1 LVEKQLKNVLLII
14 AFALAFVYR
23 LILLTWQ
30 TFPSGSDIG
39 LHESVI
45 KTIMSGKTNFFVNYY
60 HMGGGT
66 SATNPGYH
74 IFVAALITLTSLPD
88 LSAQVIVAALFSA
101 ITILCV
107 FLVVRKAWN
116 ARAGYIAA
124 FLAAFSGGD
133 LAMLSWG
140 GYPNI
145 IALMLIPT
153 VFFLFMQKDRFSR
166 LAFFGTTSLM
176 ISSMFLTH
184 VFSSIIFVIIT
195 MATLVF
201 CLFFYKRT
209 GFTRNLAVSW
219 IISLVLGILL
229 ISPYL
234 YNVIPAYFGSESTV
248 TGTSA
253 SASQALLETRAV
265 ATSILIISTVF
276 GLAFFALSKI
286 YKHKTIT
293 VPAVLF
299 CTWLIAP
306 AIMTQASLLGV
317 YVDYQRFLYF
327 LYLPLIASITLLAL
341 LIVKASKLAS
351 RLSFKISKAGLAKQP
366 KMVRNAF
373 FILFSVCLV
382 LALFSTPLLSTPLEG
397 FEETEYY
404 RAMTPPKY
412 DAINWI
418 KSKTPEN
425 SVFVA
430 DSALGWWISGFAQR
444 PTLSAANPQFLI
456 LAHEIEAAEAARNLL
471 TTDYLID
478 NGLLQINYLDNNT
491 NNVALAGRIG
501 NSFVLHPFFYFKN
514 ENMSILYR
522 VNNQPH
528 YMRLNELT
536 TSNIEVKNGSNW
548 ASFTITYENKQFTVS
563 EVITIQQGLKFA
575 KINLNIQSKNGQAS
589 FDWLNIPFV
598 ANGAPT
604 SYPKLVNFEDQSMQ
618 SNISLIFPENQL
630 EGTVTFSGDN
640 SDFYELNVNNGG
652 VSSVNFE
659 FSLGFQE
666 TASITQNTVNQEIT
680 SFDYKKT
687 INAWNMSYVV
697 VTDKAML
704 TRFLNHQT
712 FSLVFKNEE
721 VGIFK
726 IEQIKI
732 R

>member
-14 AFALAFVYR
+14 TFALAFVYR
-23 LILLTWQ
+23 LILLTWH

-45 KTIMSGKTNFFVNYY
+45 KTIMSDKTSFFVNYY

-74 IFVAALITLTSLPD
+74 IFVAALITLTGLPD
-88 LSAQVIVAALFSA
+88 YLGQVVVAAFFSA

-107 FLVVRKAWN
+107 FLLVRKAWN
-116 ARAGYIAA
+116 AAAGYIAA
-124 FLAAFSGGD
+124 FLAAFSAGD
-133 LAMLSWG
+133 ITMLSWG

-153 VFFLFMQKDRFSR
+153 VFFLFLQKDRFSR
-166 LAFFGTTSLM
+166 LAFFGATSLM
-176 ISSMFLTH
+176 IGSMFLTH
-184 VFSSIIFVIIT
+184 VFSSIIFAVIT
-195 MATLVF
+195 MITLVF
-201 CLFFYKRT
+201 CLFFYRKT
-209 GFTRNLAVSW
+209 GFTRNWAASW
-219 IISLVLGILL
+219 VISLILGIML

-265 ATSILIISTVF
+265 ATSILVLSIVF

-286 YKHKTIT
+286 YKHKTLT
-293 VPAVLF
+293 VSAVLF

-306 AIMTQASLLGV
+306 AIMTQGYLLGL

-327 LYLPLIASITLLAL
+327 LYLPLIACTTLLAV
-341 LIVKASKLAS
+341 LIGKAPNLAS
-351 RLSFKISKAGLAKQP
+351 RLSFKISKTGLTSRS

-373 FILFSVCLV
+373 FVLFSVCLV
-382 LALFSTPLLSTPLEG
+382 LALFFTPLLSSPQEG
-397 FEETEYY
+397 FEATDYY
-404 RAMTPPKY
+404 RVMTPLKY

-418 KSKTPEN
+418 KSNTPEN

-430 DSALGWWISGFAQR
+430 DSALGWWVSGFAQR

-478 NGLLQINYLDNNT
+478 NGYLQINYLDNDT
-491 NNVALAGRIG
+491 NNVALSGRIG

-514 ENMSILYR
+514 ENISILYR
-522 VNNQPH
+522 VNNQPQH
-528 YMRLNELT
+528 MRLNELAA
-536 TSNIEVKNGSNW
+536 SNIEVQNGSNW

-575 KINLNIQSKNGQAS
+575 KINLDVQSKNGTAS
-589 FDWLNIPFV
+589 FDWINIPFV
-598 ANGAPT
+598 AYGAPT
-604 SYPKLVNFEDQSMQ
+604 SYPKLVNFADQSMQ
-618 SNISLIFPENQL
+618 ANISLVFPENQP
-630 EGTVTFSGDN
+630 ENTVKLMEN
-640 SDFYELNVNNGG
+640 KDFYELNVNNNGA
-652 VSSVNFE
+652 SSVHFE

-666 TASITQNTVNQEIT
+666 GASIMQNTENQGIT

-697 VTDKAML
+697 VTDKTMFA
-704 TRFLNHQT
+704 RFLNHQT
-712 FSLVFKNEE
+712 FSLIFKNEE
-721 VGIFK
+721 AEIFSINK
-726 IEQIKI
+726 
-732 R
+732 